1 LIRAAEWLGA
11 AHEFMAEWGFVP
23 VREGYE
29 QARKSVDRALE
40 LEPRNPKCLG
50 MLAKLTPT

>member
-40 LEPRNPKCLG
+40 LEPRNPCPKSV
-50 MLAKLTPT
+50 